1 MALGYVDG
9 SDLAGEVVYVAEQ
22 PRVNALQMGEV
33 EGSPYRLDC
42 EFHGS
47 DVADFG
53 LCRLQYLGI
62 GDTQLVGQNSIGIRK
77 LLVHGLYPAIL
88 TKVLLHQ
95 LIRGCLARE
104 HLLTISYHSLA
115 YPKPLHASVEQSG
128 FDDHVTLAW

>member
-1 MALGYVDG
+1 MRGINVGCPAECGVALGYVDG
-9 SDLAGEVVYVAEQ
+9 PDLAGEV
-22 PRVNALQMGEV
+22 
-33 EGSPYRLDC
+33 EGAPYRLDC

-88 TKVLLHQ
+88 TKVLL
-95 LIRGCLARE
+95 
-104 HLLTISYHSLA
+104 Y
-115 YPKPLHASVEQSG
+115 
-128 FDDHVTLAW
+128 

>member
-1 MALGYVDG
+1 MLLGTNEGCPAECGVALGYVEG
-9 SDLAGEVVYVAEQ
+9 SDLAGEVVCVTEE
-22 PRVNALQMGEV
+22 PFVNALKMGEV
-33 EGSPYRLDC
+33 EGSPYQLDC

-88 TKVLLHQ
+88 TKVLL
-95 LIRGCLARE
+95 
-104 HLLTISYHSLA
+104 Y
-115 YPKPLHASVEQSG
+115 
-128 FDDHVTLAW
+128 